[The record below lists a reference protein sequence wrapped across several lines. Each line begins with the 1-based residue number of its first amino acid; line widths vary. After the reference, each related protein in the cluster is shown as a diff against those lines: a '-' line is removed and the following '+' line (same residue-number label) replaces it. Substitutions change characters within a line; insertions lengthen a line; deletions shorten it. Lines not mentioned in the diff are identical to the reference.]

1 MNNKTMSVGE
11 LYALV
16 NDGKI
21 KSDIDVQREIVYN
34 DTKQR
39 LVIDSL
45 LVGVPLPA
53 FYFWQNEDGIL
64 ETLDGKQRIHAISRF
79 MRNDLEFEGKIWME
93 TDSKTQEAIKQVPL
107 TCIICEGDDQLKR
120 EIFKRINTLGVPLSP
135 YEVLNGLFSG
145 EYLRG
150 LTSYVS
156 ADKGA
161 IKVLGDASRGKRQM
175 KALQYLLLLNGKKPD
190 AINDWVSEHKDESF
204 AVDQRQL
211 DKYIDF
217 VADIFDDMALAGTFF
232 SLAIK
237 YLNDKPLWA
246 SHKKEINKAIK
257 AYKKS
262 DDWKLTADKAGDIEA
277 IILAQVGGVSLD
289 PRRVFTENQ
298 RAEIFE
304 ELESESGRY
313 QCSICKQWFF
323 PDELQIDHIVP
334 WSKGGRTEKS
344 NAQVACRACNIAK
357 SNS

>member
-1 MNNKTMSVGE
+1 MENKTMTVGE
-11 LYALV
+11 LYSLV

-34 DTKQR
+34 DEKQR

-53 FYFWQNEDGIL
+53 FYFWLNSDGIL

-79 MRNDLEFEGKIWME
+79 MKNDLEYDGKIWME
-93 TDSKTQEAIKQVPL
+93 TDPATQEALKEVPL
-107 TCIICEGDDQLKR
+107 TCIVCEGDDQLKR
-120 EIFKRINTLGVPLSP
+120 EIFRRINTLGVPLSA

-150 LTSYVS
+150 LTAYVS

-161 IKVLGDASRGKRQM
+161 IKVLGDASRGRRQM
-175 KALQYLLLLNGKKPD
+175 RALQYLLQLNNKSQNEL
-190 AINDWVSEHKDESF
+190 NDWVSERRDTSF
-204 AVDQRQL
+204 AADQRQL

-217 VADIFDDMALAGTFF
+217 IADVFDDM
-232 SLAIK
+232 SLASILFPLAVR
-237 YLNDKPLWA
+237 YINDKPLW
-246 SHKKEINKAIK
+246 SQHKKEINKALK

-262 DDWKLTADKAGDIEA
+262 DSWKLTKDKSGDVESIV
-277 IILAQVGGVSLD
+277 LATVGGISLD
-289 PRRVFTENQ
+289 PRRVFTESQ
-298 RAEIFE
+298 REEIFADA
-304 ELESESGRY
+304 ESKDGKYACE
-313 QCSICKQWFF
+313 ICGKWFY
-323 PDELQIDHIVP
+323 PDELQVDHKEA

-344 NAQVACRACNIAK
+344 NAQLACRACNIAK